1 MELLKLCLFLIF
13 EPGTHLDSFPA
24 FLTDAFGR
32 ALQLFASELVEQ
44 RHIADVHTVLVV
56 AEQGA
61 LMLPP
66 CFS

>member
-1 MELLKLCLFLIF
+1 V
-13 EPGTHLDSFPA
+13 
-24 FLTDAFGR
+24 
-32 ALQLFASELVEQ
+32 LQLFASELVEQ